1 MSIFSEQQVEFQV
14 KMSMRKRQL
23 ARLPG
28 LEPTE
33 VQLERKCQTIVPVQF
48 QTLPDEIILKIM
60 SNLSVEKLIQWGQVS
75 KRIRNISHIISLWQ
89 NVDLYEKKVST
100 DFVKMILSNGCEY
113 LSLSYCILVGNLS
126 LKKPSNLRGL
136 DLTHCLASIDVGEE
150 LLASCNSLMTLILSE
165 FGLTQ
170 KMINSVCKNSKQLKF
185 LTLDGAKSKT
195 KMLDKLLDSCHSLE
209 CLNLE
214 CFSFSSKRIKS
225 LCFKN
230 HLTLQKVDFS
240 SCYGLNLESVK
251 LIVDKFVEIK
261 DLRLTDSQ
269 LSKNSLHYLVNN
281 LTIKIEE
288 LSLKWQINLDDAHI
302 LNLVER
308 CKNLSVLDLGSTSI
322 NDNSITGIIN
332 NLKLTLKELCVVN
345 CKNIG
350 YSVLMQLSEMD
361 QLRVLECEK
370 VHCEKLRKQISNLE
384 INEDIFCYV
393 L

>member
-1 MSIFSEQQVEFQV
+1 MST
-14 KMSMRKRQL
+14 RKCQL
-23 ARLPG
+23 VRLPG
-28 LEPTE
+28 LEPTK
-33 VQLERKCQTIVPVQF
+33 VQLEKKSQKMVTVHF
-48 QTLPDEIILKIM
+48 QDLPDEIILKVM
-60 SNLSVEKLIQWGQVS
+60 SNLSVEELIQWGQVS
-75 KRIRNISHIISLWQ
+75 KRIRNISHINSLWQ
-89 NVDLYEKKVST
+89 IVDLYEKKVST
-100 DFVKMILSNGCEY
+100 DFVKMILSSGCKY
-113 LSLSYCILVGNLS
+113 LSLTYCILVGKLS

-136 DLTHCLASIDVGEE
+136 DLTYCSASIDVGEE
-150 LLASCNSLMTLILSE
+150 LLASCNSLETLFLTE

-170 KMINSVCKNSKQLKF
+170 RMINSVCKNSKQLKF

-209 CLNLE
+209 GLNLE

-251 LIVDKFVEIK
+251 LIVDNCVEIK

-269 LSKNSLHYLVNN
+269 LSKLSLHYLVNN
-281 LTIKIEE
+281 LTIKIEA
-288 LSLKWQINLDDAHI
+288 LSLQYQINLDDAHI

-308 CKNLSVLDLGSTSI
+308 CKNLSVLHLGSTFI
-322 NDNSITGIIN
+322 NNNSITGIIK

-361 QLRVLECEK
+361 QLRVLECDE

-384 INEDIFCYV
+384 INEDIFC
-393 L
+393 